1 MADWSVALLLG
12 TALLL
17 GLQHGVDWDHI
28 AAISDITSTM
38 PEARRGLLLGSLYV
52 LGHAAVVVAIGLL
65 AIWAGLE
72 LPEWV
77 DSAMEPFVGATL
89 VFLGLYILYSL
100 VRDKEHFRMR
110 SRWMLLFDGLRTL
123 WDWAGGRLRGQP
135 QPAQPR
141 QPTTY
146 GVRTAISVGVIH
158 GIGAE
163 TPSQVLLFLAAAGA
177 GGPVLGAAVLLVFVL
192 GLALANTAITIGSLF
207 GYTRARQHHL
217 LYMGAGVLTAM
228 FSLTIGLL
236 FLSGQSALLPPIVG
250 G

>member
-17 GLQHGVDWDHI
+17 GLQHGVDWDHL

-38 PEARRGLLLGSLYV
+38 PETRRGLLLGTLYV
-52 LGHAAVVVAIGLL
+52 LGHAAVVVTIGLL

-77 DSAMEPFVGATL
+77 DSMMEPFVGATL
-89 VFLGLYILYSL
+89 VFLGLYIIYSL
-100 VRDKEHFRMR
+100 ARDREHFHMR

-123 WDWAGGRLRGQP
+123 WDWAGGRLRGRP

-141 QPTTY
+141 RPTTY
-146 GVRTAISVGVIH
+146 GMRTAVGVGMIH
-158 GIGAE
+158 GVGAE

-177 GGPVLGAAVLLVFVL
+177 GGHVLGSAVLLVFVL
-192 GLALANTAITIGSLF
+192 GLVLANSAITVGSLF
-207 GYTRARQHHL
+207 GYARARRHRR
-217 LYMGAGVLTAM
+217 LYVGAGVLTAVLSM
-228 FSLTIGLL
+228 AIGLL
-236 FLSGQSALLPPIVG
+236 FLTGQGALLPPIVG